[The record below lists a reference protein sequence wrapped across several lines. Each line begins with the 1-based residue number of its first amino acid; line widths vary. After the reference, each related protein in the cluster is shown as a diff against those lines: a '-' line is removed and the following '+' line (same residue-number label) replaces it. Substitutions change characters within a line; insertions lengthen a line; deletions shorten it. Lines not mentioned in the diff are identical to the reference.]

1 MHAKQFWNRV
11 DELLYSKRTTMSE
24 LSKTTGINYGT
35 IAAQRTRMNLP
46 KADQIRTIASFLDVS
61 VEYLLTGDNNDVV
74 EEVKVVLEDPK
85 MMELVKYLTDNP
97 EKLDSILTLIRK

>member
-1 MHAKQFWNRV
+1 
-11 DELLYSKRTTMSE
+11 MSE
-24 LSKTTGINYGT
+24 LAKTTGLNYGT
-35 IAAQRTRMNLP
+35 IASQRTRMNLP
-46 KADQIRTIASFLDVS
+46 KADQIRTIAAFLDVS